1 MTHFVTLL
9 LGSNLGDRE
18 ALLQQART
26 QIGKRIG
33 LVRKASKIYESAPW
47 GFFDKP
53 SDKIPAFLN
62 QALEIE
68 TKLTPEKILAETQK
82 IERELGRKKSIM
94 FALEK
99 TVYESRAI
107 DIDILFYDDETIDR
121 KELTIPHPRIP
132 DRRFV
137 LEPLAEIMP
146 ERMHPI
152 LKISIKE
159 LLNSIL
165 LKESQ

>member
-53 SDKIPAFLN
+53 SDKIPTFLN

-68 TKLTPEKILAETQK
+68 TKLTPEKILVETQK